1 MSGHGHLPAGGGC
14 SSEPSDEVTTHGC
27 GMNARMPSS
36 LMLKEAA
43 AVNRS
48 SERIMRNAASTG
60 AICHCMAI
68 ADFQRAYAD
77 LIASPRKCL
86 AARAVSTL

>member
-1 MSGHGHLPAGGGC
+1 
-14 SSEPSDEVTTHGC
+14 
-27 GMNARMPSS
+27 
-36 LMLKEAA
+36 
-43 AVNRS
+43 
-48 SERIMRNAASTG
+48 MRNAASTG